1 MMFDFS
7 RNIKE
12 NMIPGKP
19 MVCAHRGVSGGN
31 IPCNTLG
38 AFQCALYQGAD
49 MIELDVA
56 VSRDKNLYV
65 FHPGMEW
72 PHAKT
77 RRLILCTGS
86 KNVDKMRFVNQDMTK
101 TEYPV
106 SRLEDVLDF
115 LKGKCYINV
124 DKFWTDIPRIT
135 NCIRKCGVEKQV
147 IVKTPA
153 KEKYSKELEACAPD
167 FMYLPVVHH
176 EDKVTAALEKRN
188 INCIGAEICFD
199 SEEDPV
205 AGEQYVEDMHGR
217 GKVIFANAIV
227 YNYKDVLAAGYSDDT
242 SIIKGPEYGWGK
254 LIDRGYDIIQTDWC
268 AMLKSYIYT
277 R

>member
-65 FHPGMEW
+65 FHPGMER

-86 KNVDKMRFVNQDMTK
+86 K
-101 TEYPV
+101 
-106 SRLEDVLDF
+106 
-115 LKGKCYINV
+115 NV

-153 KEKYSKELEACAPD
+153 KEKYYKEIEACAPD

-205 AGEQYVEDMHGR
+205 AGEQYVEEMHGR